1 MKAKL
6 IILSLFVICS
16 FCASAQITLS
26 YSIGAFGNSGAKATI
41 FSSPFVIN
49 GNACF
54 TVSNGISKYSTSKK
68 GGFLLSCAL
77 SKAFIRYSLKVFP
90 NPVVSVVTIQA
101 LEKLQVSNDFK
112 IAVYT
117 AAGNQ
122 VGTYQLKQ
130 DQLLAGFKVDM
141 GNLPIGVYIIQL
153 SSVWISE
160 TFKIIKA
167 Q

>member
-1 MKAKL
+1 MREKFVTSFL
-6 IILSLFVICS
+6 LFICS
-16 FCASAQITLS
+16 FGAAAQITTS
-26 YSIGAFGNSGAKATI
+26 YSIGSFGNSGSKATI

-54 TVSNGISKYSTSKK
+54 MVSNGITKYSASKK

-90 NPVVSVVTIQA
+90 NPVVSVLTIQST
-101 LEKLQVSNDFK
+101 ERLQVSNDFK
-112 IAVYT
+112 LVVYS

-122 VGTYQLKQ
+122 VGTYQLNQ
-130 DQLLAGFKVDM
+130 DQLLAGFKIDM
-141 GNLPIGVYIIQL
+141 GNLPIGVYVIQL

-160 TFKIIKA
+160 TFKIIKT

>member
-1 MKAKL
+1 MKLKF
-6 IILSLFVICS
+6 IIFVLSFIC
-16 FCASAQITLS
+16 FFEASAQINFS
-26 YSIGAFGNSGAKATI
+26 YSIGCFGNSGSKPTI

-54 TVSNGISKYSTSKK
+54 TVSNGISKYSDSKK

-90 NPVVSVVTIQA
+90 NPVVSVLTIQS
-101 LEKLQVSNDFK
+101 LERLQVSNDFK
-112 IAVYT
+112 LAVYT
-117 AAGNQ
+117 ATGNQ
-122 VGTYQLKQ
+122 VGVFQLKQ
-130 DQLLAGFKVDM
+130 DQLLAGYKIDM
-141 GNLPIGVYIIQL
+141 GKFPTGVYIIQL

-160 TFKIIKA
+160 TFKIIKT